1 MSIDFPYSVEPAK
14 SNRASCKVCKQKI
27 DKDALR
33 IGTETMGAGDY
44 TMTSWRHIECQKNPK
59 RGLDSLDDLKGFA
72 SLTAEQ
78 QAAVKKWFESGPAAS
93 PKKRSAEELD
103 DVQTL
108 DPKKMKAGELKA
120 ACKKHDLDATGTDAE
135 LKERLEEVV
144 ERAAHEAKYKALS
157 VAALKDLLRANGAL
171 LGGAK
176 DELVNRCVDHKM
188 FGCLPRCPQCGGGT
202 LKVNYASLYGH
213 GGMGNFYCPG
223 TYDGES
229 FHRCSFAAK
238 AIARVPWVE

>member
-1 MSIDFPYSVEPAK
+1 
-14 SNRASCKVCKQKI
+14 
-27 DKDALR
+27 
-33 IGTETMGAGDY
+33 
-44 TMTSWRHIECQKNPK
+44 MTR
-59 RGLDSLDDLKGFA
+59 R
-72 SLTAEQ
+72 
-78 QAAVKKWFESGPAAS
+78 
-93 PKKRSAEELD
+93 R
-103 DVQTL
+103 
-108 DPKKMKAGELKA
+108 
-120 ACKKHDLDATGTDAE
+120 
-135 LKERLEEVV
+135 R
-144 ERAAHEAKYKALS
+144 
-157 VAALKDLLRANGAL
+157 L